1 MRHFPIAGGAARHR
15 FCCLPRRGGGEKAAT
30 ANRRRRSCL
39 VGKGAVPPGAV
50 SRSAGNALWLPPE
63 KPSSARGFGVI
74 PPCVCKVLSHGKQ
87 RCFAPLP
94 KRLGESAALRVGKC
108 RISRMKVRQF
118 EAESAALFTGAS
130 DALFSAVPNPSP
142 ARLAQ
147 GVPAFRRT
155 YKYTTLYD
163 VMFLENPTFIP
174 ENADGN
180 RWISSFVLLLWHI
193 ENQALLAPIP
203 PLSIRRCPRFLRAF
217 SGVSFMEI
225 RGMRHLCGV
234 PPEPVSALPPP
245 DIAVNIKSKRFSSR
259 KRQ

>member
-15 FCCLPRRGGGEKAAT
+15 FCRLPRRGGGEKAAT

-74 PPCVCKVLSHGKQ
+74 PPCVCRMLSHGKQ

-155 YKYTTLYD
+155 YKYTMLYD
-163 VMFLENPTFIP
+163 VMFF
-174 ENADGN
+174 GK
-180 RWISSFVLLLWHI
+180 S
-193 ENQALLAPIP
+193 
-203 PLSIRRCPRFLRAF
+203 
-217 SGVSFMEI
+217 
-225 RGMRHLCGV
+225 
-234 PPEPVSALPPP
+234 
-245 DIAVNIKSKRFSSR
+245 DIHPR
-259 KRQ
+259 KRGRKSLDFILRPPAMAYREPSIARSHSAPFHTEMSAFPPRVFRCLFHGDSGE